1 MTPAS
6 AAKIGQ
12 LFCRMIVPAW
22 VLTGALL
29 KLWEAN
35 PQNLPQE
42 TILKAAVSLGIPLDY
57 LLATLI
63 GLEFVAVAVMVTL
76 LRQARLVGALVL
88 GVSCLVQFGE
98 LVLGN
103 ALSCGCMGAY
113 SLAPWKIILI
123 NGTLLTAVLIF
134 DPAMF
139 CRAGPARWPQAV
151 ALCLVAGGFYMSFRT
166 IILEPAKTND
176 TAREALAEVGRPL
189 ASHPL
194 SKLPD

>member
-1 MTPAS
+1 MTRAS

-12 LFCRMIVPAW
+12 LFCRLIVPAW

-57 LLATLI
+57 LFATLI

-76 LRQARLVGALVL
+76 VRQARLVGALVL
-88 GVSCLVQFGE
+88 VVSCLVQFGE

-103 ALSCGCMGAY
+103 AVSCGCMGAY
-113 SLAPWKIILI
+113 SLTPWMMILI
-123 NGTLLTAVLIF
+123 SGTLLTAVLIF

-139 CRAGPARWPQAV
+139 CQAGPARWPQAV

-176 TAREALAEVGRPL
+176 TAKEARAEVSRPL

-194 SKLPD
+194 STLRD

>member
-6 AAKIGQ
+6 ASKIGQ
-12 LFCRMIVPAW
+12 LFCRLIVPGW

-42 TILKAAVSLGIPLDY
+42 TILMAATSLGIPLDY
-57 LLATLI
+57 LFATLI

-88 GVSCLVQFGE
+88 GVSCMVQFGE

-103 ALSCGCMGAY
+103 AVSCGCMGAY
-113 SLAPWKIILI
+113 SLAPWMIILI

-139 CRAGPARWPQAV
+139 CRARPARWPRAV

-166 IILEPAKTND
+166 IILEPSKTND
-176 TAREALAEVGRPL
+176 TAKEAPAQVNRPL